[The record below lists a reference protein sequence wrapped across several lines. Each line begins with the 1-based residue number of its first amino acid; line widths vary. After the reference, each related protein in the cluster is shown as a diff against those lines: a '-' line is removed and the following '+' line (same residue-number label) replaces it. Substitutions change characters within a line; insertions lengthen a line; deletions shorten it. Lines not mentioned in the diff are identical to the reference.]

1 MFVDKINLTLFSGS
15 GGSGSISFSSK
26 SSKTSPNGASGGSGG
41 SIILKTN
48 KKLFDY
54 SHINSKSI
62 FKADNGGDA
71 SKNLQSGKNATD
83 LVIEVP
89 LGTSVFDDSGLL
101 AKLIH
106 DNQEIIILEGG
117 KGGLGNR
124 ELKSLRNTNPGFA
137 EQGQKRVKRE
147 IKLELSLITDIAI
160 LGLPNSGKSTL
171 IKKITNSNAKTD
183 SYPFTTISPNLG
195 VIDNLDN
202 KYVIC
207 DLPGLIKGAAKGVGL
222 GKSILKHL
230 INTKVLIFLLD
241 PSNLELNI
249 NDQITLLQ
257 DEIYSFEEK
266 LKELPVLIIANKSD
280 LNKVQD
286 NLINIS
292 ALEGSNLDI
301 LLQKIDEL
309 DIANLQSLNRSFLRT
324 ELEQNN
330 FNIQELSNNYWEV
343 DGHDVDNIVGLLGN
357 ENDVFNEI
365 SYRFENS
372 NIPDELKLLGVQK
385 GSTIKLGSF
394 EFIYEK

>member
-1 MFVDKINLTLFSGS
+1 MI
-15 GGSGSISFSSK
+15 
-26 SSKTSPNGASGGSGG
+26 
-41 SIILKTN
+41 
-48 KKLFDY
+48 
-54 SHINSKSI
+54 
-62 FKADNGGDA
+62 
-71 SKNLQSGKNATD
+71 
-83 LVIEVP
+83 IEVP
-89 LGTSVFDDSGLL
+89 IGTSVFDDSGLL

-137 EQGQKRVKRE
+137 EQGQKRIKRE

-195 VIDNLDN
+195 VIDNLDD

-207 DLPGLIKGAAKGVGL
+207 DLPGLIKGAAVGVGL

-241 PSNLELNI
+241 PSNLDLNI
-249 NDQITLLQ
+249 NEQIILLK
-257 DEIYSFEEK
+257 DEIYSYEEK

-280 LNKVQD
+280 LNKVED

-309 DIANLQSLNRSFLRT
+309 DIVNLKSLNRSFLRT

-330 FNIQELSNNYWEV
+330 FNVQELSNNYWEV

-372 NIPDELKLLGVQK
+372 DIPDELKLLGVQK

-394 EFIYEK
+394 EFTYEK